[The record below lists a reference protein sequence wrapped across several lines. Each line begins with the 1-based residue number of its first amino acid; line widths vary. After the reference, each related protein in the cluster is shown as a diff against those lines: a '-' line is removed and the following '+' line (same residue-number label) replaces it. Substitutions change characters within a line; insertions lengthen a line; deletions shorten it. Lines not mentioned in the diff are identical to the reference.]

1 MTHSR
6 SQQQNQQT
14 AQNQLQTSLRSLL
27 ADYETYIREQCASLG
42 LPDSLLNMH
51 EHIGEL
57 LHASPD
63 QLHLFADPSGKIEGF
78 CTVELINLPQANNIT
93 VANIDNVFL
102 LKSPSP
108 QSGAT
113 FRDSLA
119 NHCRQIIQ
127 KLPSTASSVS
137 LVTLSTDLDK
147 KAAYESLGAGTNP
160 FCTYPILDR
169 SKAKLVKGCE
179 GIPRRCS
186 TAGAATPEAA
196 REIAAVVY
204 EYRLRRTKEA
214 PEQWP
219 PPKPEHLDGHVQYI
233 HERLLGRPDIPSTI
247 VEYEGAV
254 VAAGIGFATPVKLN
268 LSSSAPLSLRKD
280 AHALILDDFYV
291 RLDKDWNRFGPTLF
305 ADIIDQISDNTIQYV
320 QFVQNAIDYES
331 KHFSEAIEAKPC
343 LEFYNIPLSR
353 CSS

>member
-1 MTHSR
+1 MTHSQ
-6 SQQQNQQT
+6 SHQQNHQAT
-14 AQNQLQTSLRSLL
+14 WNQLQTSLQPLL
-27 ADYETYIREQCASLG
+27 ADYETYLREQCASVG

-57 LHASPD
+57 LSAPPD
-63 QLHLFADPSGKIEGF
+63 QLHLFADSSGKIEGF

-93 VANIDNVFL
+93 VANIDNIFL
-102 LKSPSP
+102 LKSSSP

-113 FRDSLA
+113 FRDLLA
-119 NHCRQIIQ
+119 HHCREIIQ

-137 LVTLSTDLDK
+137 LVTISTDLDK
-147 KAAYESLGAGTNP
+147 KAAYEALGAGAKA

-169 SKAKLVKGCE
+169 SEAEQVKGSE
-179 GIPRRCS
+179 GVPRRYS

-219 PPKPEHLDGHVQYI
+219 LPKPEHLDGHVQYI
-233 HERLLGRPDIPSTI
+233 HDGLLGCPDIPSTI
-247 VEYEGAV
+247 IEHDGSV
-254 VAAGIGFATPVKLN
+254 VAAGIGFAAPVKLN
-268 LSSSAPLSLRKD
+268 LSSSAPLSLGKD
-280 AHALILDDFYV
+280 TQALMLDDFYV
-291 RLDKDWNRFGPTLF
+291 RLDYDWNRFGPALF
-305 ADIIDQISDNTIQYV
+305 ADIINQISDSTVQYV
-320 QFVQNAIDYES
+320 QFVQNVIDCES
-331 KHFSEAIEAKPC
+331 KHFSEAIGAKPC